1 MQVPGNRP
9 VVNFDPEGLIFA
21 VGYNS
26 EMVKLYDLKSF
37 DKVSSI
43 YKMHLTFTE

>member
-1 MQVPGNRP
+1 MQVPGNKP

-37 DKVSSI
+37 DKVSI
-43 YKMHLTFTE
+43 VKVYLTFTA

>member
-1 MQVPGNRP
+1 MNISGTRP

-26 EMVKLYDLKSF
+26 EILKLYDLKSF
-37 DKVSSI
+37 DKVSI
-43 YKMHLTFTE
+43 INACMPCI